1 MSGIHAA
8 RGPGV
13 RGRGFL
19 SKPSTKLGWWAVGLA
34 AAFAVLFI
42 INATVFMPSTVAV
55 PWRQVL
61 PTRGV

>member
-19 SKPSTKLGWWAVGLA
+19 
-34 AAFAVLFI
+34 FAVLFI